1 MKKKIESLLTCPA
14 YLKENRNFPVGR
26 KAASKGSSVARN
38 MRYFS
43 AATIKNHD
51 KGKEEHTLVSQCQ
64 ESVLAR
70 NMQTS
75 NVLQA
80 EQVVFTY
87 LGLHKHTYIIMSY
100 C

>member
-43 AATIKNHD
+43 AATTIMTKARKNTHWLANA
-51 KGKEEHTLVSQCQ
+51 KQ
-64 ESVLAR
+64 SVLAR